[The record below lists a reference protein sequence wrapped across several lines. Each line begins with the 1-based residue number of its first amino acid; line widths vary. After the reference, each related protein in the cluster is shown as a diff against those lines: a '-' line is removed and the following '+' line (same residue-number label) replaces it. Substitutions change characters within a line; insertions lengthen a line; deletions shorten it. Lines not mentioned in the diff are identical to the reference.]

1 MVILFGKCKSSFVLI
16 IAQLVVLIAQLNS
29 KNFVTAN
36 SYLNDDKN
44 VLIPKSSQFCEGCY
58 ATVDIILQEFSKDVQ
73 DIKGPYRMDEKW
85 IELETNLCDT
95 SKLTKYV
102 YSPPKVVKVCKQ
114 MFQRLKND
122 LLDVI
127 QNFNMMSFEEHVKNT
142 CIKKLDAC
150 INYLSIPSV
159 ERKIERELE
168 KEKREKSKQ
177 ETEILEA
184 TENVKDTVSS
194 VNEETENVKRP
205 NDEL

>member
-1 MVILFGKCKSSFVLI
+1 
-16 IAQLVVLIAQLNS
+16 
-29 KNFVTAN
+29 
-36 SYLNDDKN
+36 
-44 VLIPKSSQFCEGCY
+44 
-58 ATVDIILQEFSKDVQ
+58 
-73 DIKGPYRMDEKW
+73 
-85 IELETNLCDT
+85 
-95 SKLTKYV
+95 
-102 YSPPKVVKVCKQ
+102 

-127 QNFNMMSFEEHVKNT
+127 QNLNTMSFEEHIKNT

-159 ERKIERELE
+159 ERKMERELE

-177 ETEILEA
+177 ETKILEA
-184 TENVKDTVSS
+184 IENVKDTVSS